1 MKSSTT
7 SNSQLWNCLKKQG
20 RQWPSAPSYSRISDT
35 HDSFDLAMANKAGKE
50 SFNEASPHHSSNQNL
65 TLPFLTMKQT
75 LLLKAS
81 HLSLIAF
88 QKLTSYPSFSTPKH
102 QPPFPKFL
110 NYHPLS
116 HKLAFRVK
124 SPTPLAKQGII
135 ESRKLLDAKP
145 MSFLSHAY
153 NRSVN

>member
-7 SNSQLWNCLKKQG
+7 SNSQLWNCLKKQE

-50 SFNEASPHHSSNQNL
+50 SFNEASPHHSSNENL

-81 HLSLIAF
+81 HSL
-88 QKLTSYPSFSTPKH
+88 QEKLINMLF
-102 QPPFPKFL
+102 F
-110 NYHPLS
+110 N
-116 HKLAFRVK
+116 
-124 SPTPLAKQGII
+124 
-135 ESRKLLDAKP
+135 
-145 MSFLSHAY
+145 
-153 NRSVN
+153 